1 LQESAAILERLK
13 SPDVKTVREIMF
25 EVWLAQARQK
35 LGEEKFQQL
44 QAAMA
49 AGDEAQVKALLG
61 EA

>member
-1 LQESAAILERLK
+1 VFTQQ
-13 SPDVKTVREIMF
+13 V
-25 EVWLAQARQK
+25 RQK

-44 QAAMA
+44 QAALA